1 MRASYKLDDK
11 IIKNIVNI
19 VTRTTDDKEKLNLI
33 IKVQKQNN

>member
-19 VTRTTDDKEKLNLI
+19 VTCTTDDKEKLNLI
-33 IKVQKQNN
+33 IKVPKQNN